1 VQDPA
6 SASPVQDRS
15 TSVDGRGRGPLS
27 HIRVLDLSRVMAGP
41 WASQVLADLGADVIK
56 VERPGAGDD
65 TRGWGPPFLKA
76 RDGSATQESGYY
88 LATNRG
94 KRSVTIS
101 LEKPDGQRLV
111 RALAK
116 NTDIVLEN
124 FKVGTVERFGLAYPD
139 LRQINPGL
147 IYCSITGFGQT
158 GPKAPKLAYD
168 FLIQAMGGMMSFT
181 GEEDGRPGGGPMKVG
196 LPIIDLMTG
205 MYAAVAVLAA
215 LARRAVT
222 GEGDYIDL
230 AMYDVQV
237 ATLANQAMNYLLTGN
252 APRRVGNGH
261 PNIMPQQV
269 FRCRDGHIVL
279 AVGNDGQYS
288 KLCQVLGRPELSDP
302 RYARNVGRVKHRD
315 ELLALLALI
324 FAEWDRAGLVEA
336 LDAAGVPCGPINS
349 VPEAFADP
357 QIRHRG
363 MRIEIDHPLA
373 GKVPQVA
380 SPMRFTNAPLAH
392 DRAPPLLGEHSDEIL
407 RGIGLEEAEILRLRQ
422 DGII

>member
-1 VQDPA
+1 
-6 SASPVQDRS
+6 
-15 TSVDGRGRGPLS
+15 
-27 HIRVLDLSRVMAGP
+27 MAGP

-76 RDGSATQESGYY
+76 SDGSATRESGYY

-111 RALAK
+111 RELAR
-116 NTDIVLEN
+116 NADIVLEN
-124 FKVGTVERFGLAYPD
+124 FKVGTVERFGLAYSD
-139 LRQINPGL
+139 LRKINPGL

-205 MYAAVAVLAA
+205 MYAAVAVLGA

-269 FRCRDGHIVL
+269 FKCRDGHIVL
-279 AVGNDGQYS
+279 AVGNDGQYA

-302 RYARNVGRVKHRD
+302 RYARNAGRVKHRD
-315 ELLALLALI
+315 ELLALLARI
-324 FAEWDRAGLVEA
+324 FAERDRAGLVEA
-336 LDAAGVPCGPINS
+336 LDGVGVPCGPINS

-363 MRIEIDHPLA
+363 MQIEIDHPLA

-407 RGIGLEEAEILRLRQ
+407 REIGLDEAELLRLRQ
-422 DGII
+422 DGVV